1 MPVKRTKAKRSL
13 RLDEYRRQQLLE
25 GPDAC
30 LLAGVGYLTT
40 ATFDQMDA
48 SGQATALTDMR
59 ADWVRNRDALLQWW
73 SERAP
78 DPATPDAL
86 PWAERRFSA
95 APSESGKAAGH
106 V

>member
-1 MPVKRTKAKRSL
+1 MPIKRTKAKRSL

-48 SGQATALTDMR
+48 GAQAAAMADMR

-86 PWAERRFSA
+86 PWSERYFGR
-95 APSESGKAAGH
+95 APAESGAAVGD
-106 V
+106 

>member
-40 ATFDQMDA
+40 ATFSQMDA
-48 SGQATALTDMR
+48 SAQALAMADMR
-59 ADWVRNRDALLQWW
+59 ADWGRNRDALLQWW

-86 PWAERRFSA
+86 PWAERHFGAVS
-95 APSESGKAAGH
+95 PESGKDAGH